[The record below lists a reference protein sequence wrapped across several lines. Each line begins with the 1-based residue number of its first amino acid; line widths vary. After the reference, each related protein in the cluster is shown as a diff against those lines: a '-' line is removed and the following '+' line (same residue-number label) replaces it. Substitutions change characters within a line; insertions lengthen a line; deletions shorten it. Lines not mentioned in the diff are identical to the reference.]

1 MIWIFDSGFGG
12 LQSLKYFRQICP
24 EYDYLYFAD
33 SGNAPYGNKSN
44 EEIKELTYKWLNY
57 LFENWAKIVILAC
70 NTASA
75 CAIRSWQNEFPEKKV
90 LSVSI
95 PWIEK
100 IIESK
105 ASNICVLATPQTI
118 KSGFYINKLQ
128 ELEPEIP
135 YCIYNIPALE
145 LVEIIESWNVDNLLI
160 NKILMSKLWNLP
172 FDCTTF
178 VLWCT
183 HYPIVLDNIVKCLN
197 PNISIINPSWEAA
210 KKFSQYLNNHENIK
224 NKLLKNSTVNIVT
237 SWDLGKFKTIANK
250 IINWEFNV
258 NNYSN
263 INS

>member
-12 LQSLKYFRQICP
+12 LQTLKYFKQICP

-33 SGNAPYGNKSN
+33 SKNAPYGNKSN
-44 EEIKELTYKWLNY
+44 EEIKELTYKWLHY
-57 LFENWAKIVILAC
+57 LFDNWAKIVILAC

-75 CAIRSWQNEFPEKKV
+75 CAIRSWQDQFPDKKV

-100 IIESK
+100 LIENK

-118 KSGFYINKLQ
+118 NSGFYINKLQ
-128 ELEPEIP
+128 ELEPDVA
-135 YCIYNIPALE
+135 YCIYNVPALE
-145 LVEIIESWNVDNLLI
+145 LVEIIESWNIDNLLI
-160 NKILMSKLWNLP
+160 DEILMSKLWNIP
-172 FDCTTF
+172 YECTTF

-210 KKFSQYLNNHENIK
+210 KRFSQYLDKHENIK
-224 NKLLKNSTVNIVT
+224 NKLSKNSTVNIVT
-237 SWDLGKFKTIANK
+237 SWDLEKFKMIANR
-250 IINWEFNV
+250 IINWEFMT

-263 INS
+263 NN